1 MIDPRLRR
9 DPQRFNAI
17 EASIAESSDLK
28 VCSVFIVSK
37 ENVSKGSVGQGTRH
51 EFPFPWITLRRTTVL
66 PLGVLLDETLEQ
78 LAHGLT
84 VDFIPR

>member
-51 EFPFPWITLRRTTVL
+51 EFPFPWIIRRGDRSLV
-66 PLGVLLDETLEQ
+66 PVFGHKSLEQ
-78 LAHGLT
+78 FAHSLP
-84 VDFIPR
+84 VHLIA